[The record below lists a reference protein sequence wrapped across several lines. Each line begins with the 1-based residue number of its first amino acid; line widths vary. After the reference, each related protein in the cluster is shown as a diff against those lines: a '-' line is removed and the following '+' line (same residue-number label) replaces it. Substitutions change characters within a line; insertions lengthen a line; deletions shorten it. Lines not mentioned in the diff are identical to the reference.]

1 MGSGSVWVYDTWV
14 VTKLPFPFFACLST
28 KAVSDPNHLFVWV
41 RENVRDKSKFNP
53 SFLQLLSWA
62 LGGVKAESR
71 ERGPWVKFRFR
82 KDRLLEAFLYL
93 ACPRSMPAGH
103 TSAEYLLAKQGA
115 SKTQSFRI
123 GAMFLSP
130 TNGASRN
137 QM

>member
-1 MGSGSVWVYDTWV
+1 M
-14 VTKLPFPFFACLST
+14 TKLPFPFFACLST

-93 ACPRSMPAGH
+93 ACPRSMPEAPHIRGVFARE
-103 TSAEYLLAKQGA
+103 TGRVEDTKLPYRGDVS
-115 SKTQSFRI
+115 
-123 GAMFLSP
+123 
-130 TNGASRN
+130 
-137 QM
+137 